1 MKVPWSKAQEAEKA
15 VTSSDSSGNHEDS
28 PATART
34 GPDASPGTVDDEK
47 GAGNDSD
54 LITSSLQNQPESEPA
69 AAAFASAADPKN
81 IVETENH
88 EELTRTTTAS
98 TDPGRPGED
107 DETKYA
113 TGLPLHLLTVGLVL
127 STFVVALDNTIIAT
141 AIPRITTVFNSL
153 DDVGWYG
160 SSYLLTTTS
169 LQPSFGKVYTY
180 FNVKWTYMFALII
193 FEFGSVLCGAAVN
206 STMLIVGRAIAGCG
220 AAALFSGGMT
230 IIGYS
235 VPLRKRPLYIGL
247 LSSMFGIASVVG
259 PLLGGALTDRVTW
272 RWCFYINL
280 PIGGIAIAAVF
291 FFFTNPERRHS
302 SLTLKEKI
310 AQIDLLGAFFLI
322 CAIVCLLLALQWGG
336 TTYPW
341 SNSKVWGC
349 LLGFG
354 LLISVFTGIQIW
366 KGDLATLPPRVM
378 LRQRTVFVCAFFS
391 AFLAM
396 GLYTHVYYLP
406 FYFQAVK
413 GTSAEGSGIRTIPY
427 LVSITLSSIAVG
439 GSITALGPYV
449 PFTWFGSAVF
459 AVGSG
464 LLHTLKVDSS
474 TGTWIGYQIL
484 AGVGVGAC
492 VQIPFIAVQ
501 VVLTK
506 KDMPVGNAVAI
517 FFNSLGGAISIS
529 IAQNIFSNGLVKEI
543 PKYTKGVNPHTI
555 IGAGATH
562 IREVTPASQLAGV
575 LKAYD
580 IAVTN
585 AYILAIACACIAF
598 LLSFGFEW
606 KSVKGQKLEFGGG
619 A

>member
-1 MKVPWSKAQEAEKA
+1 MKVPWSKSKDAQNST
-15 VTSSDSSGNHEDS
+15 TSSDSGNHEDS
-28 PATART
+28 ATTRT
-34 GPDASPGTVDDEK
+34 EVTTSTDIVNHDERPGNSDAIISTPQG
-47 GAGNDSD
+47 
-54 LITSSLQNQPESEPA
+54 QPESVTAP
-69 AAAFASAADPKN
+69 ADPKN
-81 IVETENH
+81 LVEAEKH
-88 EELTRTTTAS
+88 EELTRTATTS
-98 TDPGRPGED
+98 TDPGQASEG
-107 DETKYA
+107 DESKYA

-141 AIPRITTVFNSL
+141 AIPKITTVFNSL

-169 LQPSFGKVYTY
+169 LQPSFGKIYTY
-180 FNVKWTYMFALII
+180 FNVKWTYMLALII

-230 IIGYS
+230 IIGYT

-259 PLLGGALTDRVTW
+259 PLLGGAFTDRITW

-280 PIGGIAIAAVF
+280 PIGAIAITAVF

-302 SLTLKEKI
+302 SLTFKEKI

-354 LLISVFTGIQIW
+354 LLIGVFTGIQIW

-378 LRQRTVFVCAFFS
+378 LRQRTVFTCAFFS

-396 GLYTHVYYLP
+396 GLYTHIYYLP

-427 LVSITLSSIAVG
+427 LVSITLSSIVVG
-439 GSITALGPYV
+439 GSITVLGPYV

-484 AGVGVGAC
+484 TGVGAGAC

-543 PKYTKGVNPHTI
+543 PKYSEGVDPYTI
-555 IGAGATH
+555 INAGATH
-562 IREVTPASQLAGV
+562 IREVTPPSQLAGV
-575 LKAYD
+575 LKAYN

-585 AYILAIACACIAF
+585 SYILAIACACIAF

-606 KSVKGQKLEFGGG
+606 KSVKGRKLELGGG

>member
-1 MKVPWSKAQEAEKA
+1 MKVPWSKAKEAEKA

-220 AAALFSGGMT
+220 AAALFSGGVSDLLPPT
-230 IIGYS
+230 QDSENELIADLCSYIDDHHRLFRSLAKETS
-235 VPLRKRPLYIGL
+235 VYR
-247 LSSMFGIASVVG
+247 
-259 PLLGGALTDRVTW
+259 
-272 RWCFYINL
+272 
-280 PIGGIAIAAVF
+280 
-291 FFFTNPERRHS
+291 S
-302 SLTLKEKI
+302 SLLH
-310 AQIDLLGAFFLI
+310 
-322 CAIVCLLLALQWGG
+322 VRHCLRRR
-336 TTYPW
+336 TTARR
-341 SNSKVWGC
+341 G
-349 LLGFG
+349 
-354 LLISVFTGIQIW
+354 
-366 KGDLATLPPRVM
+366 
-378 LRQRTVFVCAFFS
+378 
-391 AFLAM
+391 
-396 GLYTHVYYLP
+396 
-406 FYFQAVK
+406 
-413 GTSAEGSGIRTIPY
+413 
-427 LVSITLSSIAVG
+427 
-439 GSITALGPYV
+439 
-449 PFTWFGSAVF
+449 
-459 AVGSG
+459 
-464 LLHTLKVDSS
+464 VD
-474 TGTWIGYQIL
+474 
-484 AGVGVGAC
+484 
-492 VQIPFIAVQ
+492 
-501 VVLTK
+501 
-506 KDMPVGNAVAI
+506 
-517 FFNSLGGAISIS
+517 
-529 IAQNIFSNGLVKEI
+529 
-543 PKYTKGVNPHTI
+543 
-555 IGAGATH
+555 
-562 IREVTPASQLAGV
+562 
-575 LKAYD
+575 
-580 IAVTN
+580 
-585 AYILAIACACIAF
+585 
-598 LLSFGFEW
+598 
-606 KSVKGQKLEFGGG
+606 
-619 A
+619 